1 MQQKALGRR
10 LNGTGAEAAA
20 SESSLE
26 GTAWLLIDCVQADQ
40 DLPGVV
46 KAWPPPAG
54 HQILNPCSGVTSAKS
69 DAGSDTYYSFL
80 LTEDKNNQATVT
92 FHTIKPVL
100 VPFLTPTIKLLLRSY
115 W

>member
-46 KAWPPPAG
+46 KAWPPPARRGG
-54 HQILNPCSGVTSAKS
+54 HAPDPEPLLWCDEREERCRLGHILFFSA
-69 DAGSDTYYSFL
+69 DRGQ
-80 LTEDKNNQATVT
+80 E
-92 FHTIKPVL
+92 
-100 VPFLTPTIKLLLRSY
+100 
-115 W
+115 